1 MRTEEVT
8 CPELETA
15 NVPGTEVGV
24 VSVVVVVVDIDVN
37 ISQDESELRDCSS

>member
-24 VSVVVVVVDIDVN
+24 GSVVVVDIDVN